1 MNKKV
6 ILAIASMGIFVEAL
20 DIAIVNL
27 ALPVIEKDLGLTN
40 ESSYKLQSG
49 YVLIYGCFLILGGK
63 LSDYLGRKNIFL
75 AGSIIFLLTSL
86 GAGLSSTFEA
96 LLTFRLLQGLG
107 AALLMPSAFSIVNYY
122 FTDSYERSKA
132 IAIFGSFAATGS
144 AAGLSVGGIIASY
157 WGWSWIFLINIPVL
171 LVIIFIA
178 YIHLEKDTKAT
189 TGKPDIPSAI
199 ALVVSMLSLTWVTE
213 LLAKTPDKWLD
224 ILLSFT
230 AFILSGYYLYRRLRK
245 QPVPLINLQLFAL
258 SSLRKGNLLFLLL
271 GALFSGYLFLMS
283 FLVQHNFNFSAAKA
297 GFLMMPFNILSI
309 LIGRFGIPVLSLKLS
324 PKKIASLGALAM
336 LTGAFSLVMAVQ
348 YNHLFFLLTGG
359 ALIAGVGMTLCF
371 TAYSVIAMEKVPVE
385 HLGVGGSL
393 TNTAYFL
400 GGGIG
405 LPLLSAFMSQD
416 TGKLNSIPLM
426 ILMIFALCSILVLL
440 MRPNNKIKQSIEA
453 AIQVQKRKDL
463 N

>member
-1 MNKKV
+1 MNKKI

-40 ESSYKLQSG
+40 ESGYKLQSG

-63 LSDYLGRKNIFL
+63 LSDYLGRKTIFL
-75 AGSIIFLLTSL
+75 AGSTIFLLTSL
-86 GAGLSSTFEA
+86 GAGLASTFEA
-96 LLTFRLLQGLG
+96 LLAFRLLQGLG

-132 IAIFGSFAATGS
+132 IAVFGSFAATGS
-144 AAGLSVGGIIASY
+144 AAGLSAGGIIASY
-157 WGWSWIFLINIPVL
+157 WGWSWIFLINVPIL
-171 LVIIFIA
+171 LVIIGIA
-178 YIHLEKDTKAT
+178 YIHLEKDKKADA
-189 TGKPDIPSAI
+189 GKPDIPSAI
-199 ALVVSMLSLTWVTE
+199 ALVVSMLLLTWITE

-224 ILLSFT
+224 ISLALT
-230 AFILSGYYLYRRLRK
+230 ACALSGYYLYIRLRK
-245 QPVPLINLQLFAL
+245 QPVPLINLQLFSL

-283 FLVQHNFNFSAAKA
+283 FLVQQNFNFSAAKA
-297 GFLMMPFNILSI
+297 GFLMMPFNVLSI
-309 LIGRFGIPVLSLKLS
+309 LIGRFGIPVLSLKFS
-324 PKKIASLGALAM
+324 PKKIALAGAFAM
-336 LTGAFSLVMAVQ
+336 LAGAFSLVLAVQ
-348 YNHLFFLLTGG
+348 YGNLFFLLSGG

-405 LPLLSAFMSQD
+405 LPLLSAFMSHD
-416 TGKLNSIPLM
+416 TGKLNSHPL
-426 ILMIFALCSILVLL
+426 IVLMLIAAGSILALTL
-440 MRPNNKIKQSIEA
+440 KSKNKAVKLTKQFS
-453 AIQVQKRKDL
+453 RYRR
-463 N
+463 